1 MRSHRDTRRAAG
13 RQSGFTLIELMIVV
27 AVIGILSLIAYPS
40 YQRYVQRANR
50 SQAEQL
56 MLNIANREQQY
67 MLDARSFSTTI
78 GSGGLNIGNTDNW
91 TCTTTCVN
99 RFYTVTVVSV
109 AGPPVSF
116 YISAVPSGSQASD
129 GTLYFN
135 ADSTGAYSEGVKS
148 RTAGDNKW

>member
-1 MRSHRDTRRAAG
+1 
-13 RQSGFTLIELMIVV
+13 VV
-27 AVIGILSLIAYPS
+27 VVIGILSMIAYPS

-67 MLDARSFSTTI
+67 MMDARSFTATI

-91 TCTTTCVN
+91 TCTTTCTN
-99 RFYTVTVVSV
+99 RFYTVTVTTV

-116 YISAVPSGSQASD
+116 YITATPTGSQVSD

-135 ADSTGAYSEGVKS
+135 ATSAGAYSEGVKS